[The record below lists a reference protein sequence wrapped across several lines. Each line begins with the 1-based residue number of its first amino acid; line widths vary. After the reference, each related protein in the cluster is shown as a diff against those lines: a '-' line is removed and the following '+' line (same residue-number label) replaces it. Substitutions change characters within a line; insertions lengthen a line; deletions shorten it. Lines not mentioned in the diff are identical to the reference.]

1 MHMTHQLGLRG
12 KLVAWISLALVL
24 TFSALI
30 GGAAWM
36 ISRAVET
43 QANDEMDRVVGK
55 TAEELDSWLS
65 SRERDATNLSGL
77 EIFAAACKNERR
89 AEAEQTLIAIHK
101 RSPFYENVF
110 LADANGKLFADS
122 IGSKSVGFELASNDG
137 FRSNVEH
144 GRQKEIWIGEV
155 MKSPATGRPVLLITA
170 PIMAAGQVIG
180 LLGTP
185 IELSEFSDTFLK
197 GYRIAQSGYLFMF
210 DASGTMLAH
219 PDRKLILND
228 NVVSSTGRAMLDSDR
243 GMLAYTRAGMTKV
256 AHFQRAHIKPWTVAA
271 VVPRQELLAE
281 AHRIEIFLAIFGL
294 VALATSCG
302 AAWRTTGKASR
313 KLQEIAVHLANSTVQ
328 FSDATNQIAASSQS
342 LAQGASEHAASA
354 EETSASAQ
362 QVSSA
367 THQNQDRTDSL
378 GKVMKKAGG
387 SFQVMNGCMDELV
400 RWMNDFRDSGQKIS
414 KIIKVIDDIAF
425 QTNILALNAAVE
437 AARAGEAGMGFAVV
451 ADEVRTLAHRS
462 ADAAKDTATL
472 IQDSIGRTANGQE
485 TVTKCADAMA
495 ENFQLAGQVM
505 KLVEELAASGVE
517 QVRGIDLISK
527 SISNMEG
534 ITQTT
539 AASAEESAS
548 ASEEIAAQAQ
558 TLSSFASE
566 LERIVSGAA
575 AQKR

>member
-1 MHMTHQLGLRG
+1 MTYQLGLRG

-24 TFSALI
+24 TFSALV
-30 GGAAWM
+30 GGAAWT

-43 QANDEMDRVVGK
+43 QANDEMARVVDK
-55 TAEELDSWLS
+55 TTEELDSWLS
-65 SRERDATNLSGL
+65 SRERDAINLSAL
-77 EIFAAACKNERR
+77 EVFAAACKNDRR
-89 AEAEQTLIAIHK
+89 GEAEQTLMAIQK

-122 IGSKSVGFELASNDG
+122 IGHKSVGFELTSNDG
-137 FRSNVEH
+137 FRPNVEH

-170 PIMAAGQVIG
+170 PIMAEGKMIG

-219 PDRKLILND
+219 PDSKLILAD
-228 NVVSSTGRAMLDSDR
+228 NVGNSPGRAMLDSEK
-243 GMLAYTRAGMTKV
+243 GIVTYTRSGVTKV
-256 AHFQRAHIKPWTVAA
+256 AHFRRAHIKPWKVAA
-271 VVPRQELLAE
+271 VVPREELLTE
-281 AHRIEIFLAIFGL
+281 ARRIEIFLAVFGL
-294 VALATSCG
+294 VALAASCG
-302 AAWRTTGKASR
+302 AAWRIAGKASR
-313 KLQEIAVHLANSTVQ
+313 KLAEIAVQLANSTVQ
-328 FSDATNQIAASSQS
+328 FTNATNQIAATSQS
-342 LAQGASEHAASA
+342 LAQGASEQAASA
-354 EETSASAQ
+354 EETSASAH

-367 THQNQDRTDSL
+367 TQQNRDRTDDL
-378 GKVMKKAGG
+378 GSVMKKAAS
-387 SFQVMNGCMDELV
+387 SFQVMSVCMDELV

-485 TVTKCADAMA
+485 TVTKCANAMA
-495 ENFQLAGQVM
+495 ENFQLAGQVT

-517 QVRGIDLISK
+517 QVRGIDVISK
-527 SISNMEG
+527 AISDMES

-539 AASAEESAS
+539 AANAEESAS

-558 TLSSFASE
+558 TLSSFANE
-566 LERIVSGAA
+566 LEKIVSGAA
-575 AQKR
+575 AQQR